1 MFISIEGIEGSG
13 KSTFSRGL
21 AERLASAGISAV
33 VTREPG
39 GCSLGLRI
47 RPLLLDAGVS
57 VAPLAELHLFLA
69 DRAQH
74 VAELIRPALAAGT
87 WVLCDRYADSTVA
100 YQGFGRGMDTDMLRS
115 LSTCA
120 AGGLEPEVTFLLDLP
135 AEAGLGRAR
144 ARNGAEGTAESEGR
158 FEAEELSFH
167 RRIREGFLAL
177 AKAEPERFC
186 VLDAGLSPAVI
197 VEEAMDFLRKRGLA
211 EVAAA
216 IRNDI

>member
-100 YQGFGRGMDTDMLRS
+100 YQGFGRGMDAHMLKE
-115 LSTCA
+115 LSSVA
-120 AGGLEPEVTFLLDLP
+120 AGGLDPDVTFLLDLP
-135 AEAGLGRAR
+135 EEEGLRRAR
-144 ARNGAEGTAESEGR
+144 TRNGAEGTSESEGR

-167 RRIREGFLAL
+167 RRIRGGFLSL
-177 AKAEPERFC
+177 AGQEPERFV
-186 VLDAGLSPAVI
+186 VLDALLPP
-197 VEEAMDFLRKRGLA
+197 DTLA
-211 EVAAA
+211 DRAFA
-216 IRNDI
+216 